1 MLDSENVIV
10 KRLVEE
16 VSENVAFGSCN
27 RPPLVRWENP
37 RRDEEK
43 PRAVEVHGNEG
54 RVRRE
59 GKKEDQRTSVIR
71 SFFLWRELTGKS
83 ECSFR

>member
-16 VSENVAFGSCN
+16 VSENVVFGSCN

-37 RRDEEK
+37 RRDVNTKKSLVPWRYMETRDACDAKEK
-43 PRAVEVHGNEG
+43 KKINERA
-54 RVRRE
+54 
-59 GKKEDQRTSVIR
+59 
-71 SFFLWRELTGKS
+71 
-83 ECSFR
+83 